1 MPRRLIVVD
10 EDIWGEIVKAWA
22 KGEATLHSVDRPVPP
37 IPTTPE
43 ELRQLWSDFNIGPP
57 PDGRITRVEHVQPDA
72 NTLLIRIPAKELVEE
87 FQHELEAPGGQYG
100 IPEFYNQIYHA
111 VLKVDDPKERVRLQK
126 LRIGDYSIGMCM

>member
-1 MPRRLIVVD
+1 MPRRIIVTD
-10 EDIWGEIVKAWA
+10 DDIWGEIVKAWA
-22 KGEATLHSVDRPVPP
+22 TGAKVLQSEARPVPP

-43 ELRQLWSDFNIGPP
+43 ELKQLWHDFKIGPP

-87 FQHELEAPGGQYG
+87 FERELRAPGGKYEA
-100 IPEFYNQIYHA
+100 PDFYN
-111 VLKVDDPKERVRLQK
+111 VLWDHVLELPDPEQRVRLQK